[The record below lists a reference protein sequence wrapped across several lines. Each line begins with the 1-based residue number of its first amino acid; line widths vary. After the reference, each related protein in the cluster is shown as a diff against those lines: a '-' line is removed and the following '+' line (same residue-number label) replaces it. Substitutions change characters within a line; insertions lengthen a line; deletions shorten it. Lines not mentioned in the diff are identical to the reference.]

1 MVRFAR
7 DQFLNG
13 NKKHGIRMSRS
24 LFRRPRRFRAVEIRP
39 SSGWPALDLAAVWQH
54 MDIAFILA
62 VRDIKV
68 RYKQSFA
75 GIAWAV
81 IQPLLTMI
89 VFTAVFAGVVRVDTH
104 GSPYPLFSL
113 AALVPWS
120 YFVHAINKSTTC
132 LVTDRDLIT
141 RVYFP
146 RLILPVSAILG
157 GLVDFFIALA
167 LLLILLPF
175 YGQSLSWS
183 VLLLPLFLIFTMM
196 TAFALGL
203 WLSAL
208 NVQYRDVNNALPF
221 FTQVL
226 MFISP
231 VAYPTSVIPEK
242 WQLVYALNP
251 MATVINGFRW
261 VLLDGQPP
269 PGLES
274 LISAVMV
281 AVALIGGL
289 YFFRWQEDRF
299 ADVV

>member
-1 MVRFAR
+1 
-7 DQFLNG
+7 
-13 NKKHGIRMSRS
+13 MSDKPLVS
-24 LFRRPRRFRAVEIRP
+24 TEIHP
-39 SSGWPALDLAAVWQH
+39 PSGWLKLELGAVWKH
-54 MDIAFILA
+54 TDIIYILA
-62 VRDIKV
+62 LRDIKV
-68 RYKQSFA
+68 RYKQSLA
-75 GIAWAV
+75 GVGWAV

-89 VFTAVFAGVVRVDTH
+89 VFTAVFAGVVRVPTD

-120 YFVHAINKSTTC
+120 YFVHAITKATTC
-132 LVTDRDLIT
+132 LVVDKNLIT

-146 RLILPVSAILG
+146 RLVLPVSAVVG
-157 GLVDFFIALA
+157 GLVDFAIAFTLLVI
-167 LLLILLPF
+167 LLLV
-175 YGQSLSWS
+175 YGAAPTAA
-183 VLLLPLFLIFTMM
+183 VLLLPLFLILAIL
-196 TAFALGL
+196 TALALGL

-231 VAYPTSVIPEK
+231 VAYPSSVIPEK
-242 WQLVYALNP
+242 WQMVYALNP

-261 VLLDGQPP
+261 ALLEGQPP
-269 PGLES
+269 PGIYS
-274 LISAVMV
+274 LVSV
-281 AVALIGGL
+281 AVVLVALTGGL

>member
-1 MVRFAR
+1 MKPVTRFVRKIEA
-7 DQFLNG
+7 NP
-13 NKKHGIRMSRS
+13 I
-24 LFRRPRRFRAVEIRP
+24 EIRP
-39 SSGWPALDLAAVWQH
+39 PSGWPKLELAAVWQYT
-54 MDIAFILA
+54 DIIYILA
-62 VRDIKV
+62 LRDIKV

-75 GIAWAV
+75 GVGWAI

-89 VFTAVFAGVVRVDTH
+89 VFTAVFAGVVKVPTD

-120 YFVHAINKSTTC
+120 YFVHAITKSTSC

-146 RLILPVSAILG
+146 RLVLPASAVIG
-157 GLVDFFIALA
+157 GLVDFAIAFA
-167 LLLILLPF
+167 LLLIMLLVYRAPPTAAVF
-175 YGQSLSWS
+175 
-183 VLLLPLFLIFTMM
+183 LLPLFLLMAVL
-196 TAFALGL
+196 TALALGL
-203 WLSAL
+203 WLAAL

-231 VAYPTSVIPEK
+231 VAYPSSVIPEK
-242 WQLVYALNP
+242 WQAVYALNP
-251 MATVINGFRW
+251 MATVIDGFRW
-261 VLLDGQPP
+261 ALLEGQPP
-269 PGLES
+269 PGPYS
-274 LISAVMV
+274 LISV
-281 AVALIGGL
+281 AVVLVALTGGL